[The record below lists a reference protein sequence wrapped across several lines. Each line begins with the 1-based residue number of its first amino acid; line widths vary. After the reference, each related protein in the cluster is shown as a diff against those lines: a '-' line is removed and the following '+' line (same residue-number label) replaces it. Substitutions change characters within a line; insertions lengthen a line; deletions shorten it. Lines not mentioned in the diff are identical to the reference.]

1 MRYANYKVSS
11 VVKMIRVESSMLNSE
26 RTPNVMIE
34 DVVKTANKK
43 LLGQVFTPIP
53 LANFMTSIIQDK
65 IKNTDKVLDP
75 CIGPNTFFSILSKVK
90 AHPKLVGLE
99 IDESLIT
106 SSIKSFFKT
115 PGRTLLIDNFLSYSL
130 DNKFDYIIQNPPY
143 VRQELLRETHNSKEK
158 AAALISTNYKQKIP
172 SQSNLYVYF
181 LVKGIEHLKDNGVMV
196 AVIYDSWLY
205 SSFGKKLKDIMLEK
219 GSIKNI
225 YHIKSKAFPD
235 ADVGATVIEYHK
247 GIDVK
252 KLDSEINY
260 YDIPSIDQLSRIK
273 MQKRLKPI
281 RIPRQQFSSFNP
293 NEQSCIDFDN
303 KLFTS
308 LKHISTDKI
317 HRGTSSVANGY
328 FLHEEKR
335 FKESVPI
342 IKDVSKVPS
351 FRVSKPT
358 AYLLAVGSKK
368 SVETNRYLNTVK
380 KQIVESGDKYKAVR
394 KRILN
399 KETWWKVNLKKPGN
413 FIFNYYIRN
422 NVDFIFNE
430 DLKYVSDNFY
440 ILNVNH
446 APVAHLAILNSTL
459 TRLAV
464 LRKSRNQGNG
474 LRKVQLYEFN
484 DISIVDINCL
494 TKTSVSKLAM
504 LGSELKSHNRYDTNK
519 NTLIRKIDILL
530 IKEYNRITGS
540 TISIEDLNA
549 ETQKYFS

>member
-1 MRYANYKVSS
+1 M
-11 VVKMIRVESSMLNSE
+11 
-26 RTPNVMIE
+26 
-34 DVVKTANKK
+34 
-43 LLGQVFTPIP
+43 
-53 LANFMTSIIQDK
+53 
-65 IKNTDKVLDP
+65 
-75 CIGPNTFFSILSKVK
+75 
-90 AHPKLVGLE
+90 
-99 IDESLIT
+99 
-106 SSIKSFFKT
+106 
-115 PGRTLLIDNFLSYSL
+115 
-130 DNKFDYIIQNPPY
+130 
-143 VRQELLRETHNSKEK
+143 
-158 AAALISTNYKQKIP
+158 
-172 SQSNLYVYF
+172 
-181 LVKGIEHLKDNGVMV
+181 
-196 AVIYDSWLY
+196 
-205 SSFGKKLKDIMLEK
+205 
-219 GSIKNI
+219 
-225 YHIKSKAFPD
+225 
-235 ADVGATVIEYHK
+235 
-247 GIDVK
+247 
-252 KLDSEINY
+252 
-260 YDIPSIDQLSRIK
+260 
-273 MQKRLKPI
+273 
-281 RIPRQQFSSFNP
+281 
-293 NEQSCIDFDN
+293 
-303 KLFTS
+303 
-308 LKHISTDKI
+308 
-317 HRGTSSVANGY
+317 
-328 FLHEEKR
+328 
-335 FKESVPI
+335 
-342 IKDVSKVPS
+342 PS